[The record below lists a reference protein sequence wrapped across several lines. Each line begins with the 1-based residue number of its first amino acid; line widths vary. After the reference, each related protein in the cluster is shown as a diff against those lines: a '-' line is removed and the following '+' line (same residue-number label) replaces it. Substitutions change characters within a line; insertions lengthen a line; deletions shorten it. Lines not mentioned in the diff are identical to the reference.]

1 MQQFDREPGYIEANP
16 GDVVVM
22 QCRVFNKKG
31 QCVWQKDGKVCHPF
45 KYKCIHDIH
54 LPVF

>member
-31 QCVWQKDGKVCHPF
+31 QCVWQKDGKVCHSF
-45 KYKCIHDIH
+45 KNKCI
-54 LPVF
+54 FT